1 MSENNE
7 NDQAD
12 ILSFENENTS
22 SPTEKAFEEIDVENM
37 SENLDSENPE
47 TESGENELSELEQLK
62 AEVAEKSDLL
72 LRAAAEVENVRKRGR
87 RDAEEARKFGSTG
100 LLVDLLGIV
109 DNLNRAVEA
118 AEISGESSSLLSG
131 VKMVTGELD
140 SMLEKNQCKKIVA
153 LGQPFDPNLHE
164 AIQMQPSEEYAAN
177 LVSLEART
185 GYQYHDRVLRTA
197 QVFVS
202 TGSPQAE
209 NDEA

>member
-7 NDQAD
+7 KKDEAE
-12 ILSFENENTS
+12 ILSFDENENSTT
-22 SPTEKAFEEIDVENM
+22 PTEKAFEEIDVENM
-37 SENLDSENPE
+37 SENLEGENPE
-47 TESGENELSELEQLK
+47 TQSSEVGENEVSELDQLK

-72 LRAAAEVENVRKRGR
+72 LRAAAEIENVRKRGR

-100 LLVDLLGIV
+100 LLNDLLGIV

-118 AEISGESSSLLSG
+118 AELSEESSSLLSG

-140 SMLEKNQCKKIVA
+140 AILEKYQCKKIVS

-164 AIQMQPSEEYAAN
+164 AIQMQPSEEFAAN

-202 TGSPQAE
+202 TGSP
-209 NDEA
+209 

>member
-1 MSENNE
+1 
-7 NDQAD
+7 
-12 ILSFENENTS
+12 
-22 SPTEKAFEEIDVENM
+22 M
-37 SENLDSENPE
+37 SENLEGENPE
-47 TESGENELSELEQLK
+47 TQSSEVGENEVSELDQLK

-72 LRAAAEVENVRKRGR
+72 LRAAAEIENVRKRGR

-100 LLVDLLGIV
+100 LLNDLLGIV

-118 AEISGESSSLLSG
+118 AELSEESSSLLSG

-140 SMLEKNQCKKIVA
+140 AILEKYQCKKIVS

-164 AIQMQPSEEYAAN
+164 AIQMQPSEEFAAN

-202 TGSPQAE
+202 TGSP
-209 NDEA
+209 